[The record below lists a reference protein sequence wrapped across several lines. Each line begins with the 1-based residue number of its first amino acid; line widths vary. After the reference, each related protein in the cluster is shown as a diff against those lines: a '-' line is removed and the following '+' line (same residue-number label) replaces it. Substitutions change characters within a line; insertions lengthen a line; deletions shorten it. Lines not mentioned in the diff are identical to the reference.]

1 MLTRP
6 VRFFSN
12 KGSWEF
18 QCSYIQWPKHVFKW
32 CMFQKQN
39 INQKQPNH
47 GVPAATQGNNKIS
60 KWQKRAC
67 PASVTCGGPFDG
79 VPRFKH
85 PYLEANN
92 LETFPIGVNHRKY
105 LVPKFQILKVTK
117 WFRAAVA
124 AKQRGRWNLTKRC
137 WWRWRPAT
145 WGKIHGDIWY
155 HMTHNMAFNF
165 AKKMLYYVAHGS
177 IERYEDSMW
186 ILWGY
191 IPNIWKCG
199 R

>member
-1 MLTRP
+1 MLTRL
-6 VRFFSN
+6 VRFFRTKDVESFN
-12 KGSWEF
+12 AHI
-18 QCSYIQWPKHVFKW
+18 YIYICFFSMAQTCVLKFKW

-79 VPRFKH
+79 VPLFKH
-85 PYLEANN
+85 PYLGANN
-92 LETFPIGVNHRKY
+92 LETFPIGVNHPKY
-105 LVPKFQILKVTK
+105 LVPKLQILKVTK
-117 WFRAAVA
+117 WFRVAVA
-124 AKQRGRWNLTKRC
+124 TKQRGRWNLTKRC

-155 HMTHNMAFNF
+155 HMTHNMAFKF
-165 AKKMLYYVAHGS
+165 AKNLCFITWLMGQ
-177 IERYEDSMW
+177 
-186 ILWGY
+186 
-191 IPNIWKCG
+191 
-199 R
+199 